1 MKKKLEAELV
11 NIAQRILKL
20 EGKQDISALHNEVL
34 KIYEKLTILK
44 FVEEQLGSFQPTSSR
59 QEVADKFEG
68 LANSVL
74 DENRHVPESN
84 PHEGED
90 DLMIPGIETIKGMV
104 QEMPEKESLDDI
116 LSGVFPQPTF
126 IKAEADHIS
135 PDIEVKKKTETRSRS
150 LNDRLKANS
159 LNIGLN
165 DKLAFVKHLFGG
177 STEDYNRVVS
187 QLSTI
192 QEWSE
197 AQNFVENMVKPD
209 YNNWEGKEVFADR
222 FIEIVESKFS

>member
-1 MKKKLEAELV
+1 MKKKLEAELI

-20 EGKQDISALHNEVL
+20 EGQEDISALHDEVL

-44 FVEEQLGSFQPTSSR
+44 FVEEQLGSFQPAASR

-74 DENRHVPESN
+74 DENRYVPESN

-90 DLMIPGIETIKGMV
+90 DLMVPGIETIKGMV

-126 IKAEADHIS
+126 VKAEPDHIT
-135 PDIEVKKKTETRSRS
+135 PDVEVKTKVERTRS
-150 LNDRLKANS
+150 LNDRLKSNS

-165 DKLAFVKHLFGG
+165 DKLAFVKHLFEG

-192 QEWSE
+192 HDIHE
-197 AQNFVENMVKPD
+197 AHSFVENIVKPD
-209 YNNWEGKEVFADR
+209 YNNWEGKETYADR
-222 FIEIVESKFS
+222 FLEIVESKFS